1 MSEFGLPGAI
11 GPNSKLT
18 PPSRGGNATSNGV
31 LAALSPEALG
41 RLKPFLR
48 ERFFRDGHVLWK
60 GGERP
65 DRVYFPVSGMISLV
79 VATKPGAALEVG
91 SVGLE
96 GAIGFDGGADAPT
109 APASAVVHASGT
121 FVHMPA
127 REFAAASRQSEEL
140 RRVELVCREWILAQ
154 AQLGA
159 VCNAVHSADA
169 RFGRWLARAAEA
181 IGSDVVAVTQEV
193 AAEMLGLR
201 RTTVTL
207 IAQNLQAAG
216 IIRYRR
222 GVITILNHAAL
233 RGAACSCSASL
244 GPSRWPS
251 RLVASRADGAGAD
264 RPSAEPAN
272 RSA

>member
-1 MSEFGLPGAI
+1 MNEFGLGAI
-11 GPNSKLT
+11 GPNGKLAS
-18 PPSRGGNATSNGV
+18 PSRGGNATSNGV

-251 RLVASRADGAGAD
+251 RLVASRADGGGAD

>member
-1 MSEFGLPGAI
+1 MSEFGLPEAA
-11 GPNSKLT
+11 GPNGKLAAL
-18 PPSRGGNATSNGV
+18 SRGGNATSNGV
-31 LAALSPEALG
+31 LAALSPEAFG

-79 VATKPGAALEVG
+79 VAAKPGAALEVG
-91 SVGLE
+91 SVGRE
-96 GAIGFDGGADAPT
+96 SAVGFDGGADAPT
-109 APASAVVHASGT
+109 APASGVVHASGT

-140 RRVELVCREWILAQ
+140 HRVELVCREWILAQ
-154 AQLGA
+154 AQQVA
-159 VCNAVHSADA
+159 VCNAIHSADA

-181 IGSDVVAVTQEV
+181 TGSDVVAVTQEV

-216 IIRYRR
+216 IIRYQR
-222 GVITILNHAAL
+222 GVITILDHTGL

-264 RPSAEPAN
+264 RPSAEAAN
-272 RSA
+272 RSG